1 MAKNYLAS
9 RGVTNEDIIR
19 YKIGT
24 SNKYEYVNSIIFPS
38 FDKNLN
44 LNFFLSRS
52 YDKNKKIPYKNC
64 KSNKKD
70 IVFNEVIEELDKL
83 VKFLN
88 NYTQEELK
96 FAALIMASK
105 LVAKKRGLSL
115 EQQMLVWI
123 PLSWREE

>member
-1 MAKNYLAS
+1 MAPLNF
-9 RGVTNEDIIR
+9 
-19 YKIGT
+19 T
-24 SNKYEYVNSIIFPS
+24 SNG
-38 FDKNLN
+38 KNLT
-44 LNFFLSRS
+44 
-52 YDKNKKIPYKNC
+52 
-64 KSNKKD
+64 
-70 IVFNEVIEELDKL
+70 IEELDKL

>member
-1 MAKNYLAS
+1 MTVVSRYGAIAQLVEHLHGMQGVRGSNPLGSIEFHNRKDLNPLAA
-9 RGVTNEDIIR
+9 
-19 YKIGT
+19 
-24 SNKYEYVNSIIFPS
+24 IFAEN
-38 FDKNLN
+38 FARNGKNLT
-44 LNFFLSRS
+44 
-52 YDKNKKIPYKNC
+52 
-64 KSNKKD
+64 
-70 IVFNEVIEELDKL
+70 IEELDKL